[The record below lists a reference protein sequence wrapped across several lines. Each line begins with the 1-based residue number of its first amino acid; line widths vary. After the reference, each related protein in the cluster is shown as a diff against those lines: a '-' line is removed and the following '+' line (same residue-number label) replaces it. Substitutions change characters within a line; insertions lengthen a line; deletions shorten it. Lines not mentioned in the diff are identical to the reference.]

1 MHTTENF
8 GLSQFDATDIFNP
21 MTVNNENA
29 QKIDAQMKLNKDA
42 SLGIATE
49 LVSQGVHALTRL
61 SDYETCNFFK
71 FTATSNYE
79 AGETFVVDG
88 VQVQAKT
95 VAGSNLASGAYII
108 GSTVLCELRDALLTI
123 FVPGAQTADDS
134 LALNGHPDTYFG
146 TAEDVAAAQATATA
160 AGNLADQNRAD
171 IVQIKSNLF
180 AIKEVLHVASTTA
193 TATDYTTEPLDGYD
207 FFIISAGVLGFRPS
221 YLYNGSATGF
231 YSKAELLDT
240 SNYTYGTQ
248 LKVYDADGVA
258 GPRITVIKY
267 VDNTTIKI
275 RYNGSYPTE
284 VRIYGIKCNV

>member
-171 IVQIKSNLF
+171 IVQLKSNL
-180 AIKEVLHVASTTA
+180 ADRVQLSLDAVAVGK
-193 TATDYTTEPLDGYD
+193 DEDG
-207 FFIISAGVLGFRPS
+207 
-221 YLYNGSATGF
+221 
-231 YSKAELLDT
+231 DT
-240 SNYTYGTQ
+240 
-248 LKVYDADGVA
+248 VYEKTFKG
-258 GPRITVIKY
+258 
-267 VDNTTIKI
+267 TTISNGTVVDSNLTMSNLKWI
-275 RYNGSYPTE
+275 RLVGGCFNNNDVEITLLPYDSTVNARYNFVVFSNSKGLVVEYHSFTVKGYHFT
-284 VRIYGIKCNV
+284 VQYVLK

>member
-180 AIKEVLHVASTTA
+180 NKVQLSLDAVAVGKDEDGDTIYEKTFKGSTISSGTVVDSNL
-193 TATDYTTEPLDGYD
+193 TISNLKWIRLVGGCFNDNDKNLL
-207 FFIISAGVLGFRPS
+207 IIP
-221 YLYNGSATGF
+221 YP
-231 YSKAELLDT
+231 K
-240 SNYTYGTQ
+240 SNYIAVFSNSKGLVVEHSIKAMAYHFTVQYV
-248 LKVYDADGVA
+248 LK
-258 GPRITVIKY
+258 
-267 VDNTTIKI
+267 
-275 RYNGSYPTE
+275 
-284 VRIYGIKCNV
+284 

>member
-95 VAGSNLASGAYII
+95 VAGSTLASGAYII

-171 IVQIKSNLF
+171 IVQLKSNL
-180 AIKEVLHVASTTA
+180 ANRVQLSLDAVAVGKDEDGDTIYEKTFKGST
-193 TATDYTTEPLDGYD
+193 
-207 FFIISAGVLGFRPS
+207 ISSGTIVDSNLTISNLKWIRLVGGCVNNAGVTLNMLPFGGSSSDKYNFRVVSSSNGLGVD
-221 YLYNGSATGF
+221 Y
-231 YSKAELLDT
+231 KD
-240 SNYTYGTQ
+240 
-248 LKVYDADGVA
+248 
-258 GPRITVIKY
+258 ITVKAYHFTVQY
-267 VDNTTIKI
+267 VLK
-275 RYNGSYPTE
+275 
-284 VRIYGIKCNV
+284 

>member
-171 IVQIKSNLF
+171 IVQLKENLSQYKLKEYTFEYTQAKVWVKYDIEESNVFLDGSSYLDGAF
-180 AIKEVLHVASTTA
+180 NSSNQTRVPLNYPGDSYCYIDCSNGATKICFWAERSTTFHA
-193 TATDYTTEPLDGYD
+193 
-207 FFIISAGVLGFRPS
+207 FV
-221 YLYNGSATGF
+221 
-231 YSKAELLDT
+231 
-240 SNYTYGTQ
+240 
-248 LKVYDADGVA
+248 
-258 GPRITVIKY
+258 
-267 VDNTTIKI
+267 
-275 RYNGSYPTE
+275 RY
-284 VRIYGIKCNV
+284 K

>member
-171 IVQIKSNLF
+171 IVQLKSNL
-180 AIKEVLHVASTTA
+180 ADRVQLSLDAVAVGK
-193 TATDYTTEPLDGYD
+193 DEDG
-207 FFIISAGVLGFRPS
+207 
-221 YLYNGSATGF
+221 
-231 YSKAELLDT
+231 DT
-240 SNYTYGTQ
+240 IYEKTFKG
-248 LKVYDADGVA
+248 
-258 GPRITVIKY
+258 
-267 VDNTTIKI
+267 TTISSGTVVDSNLTISNVKWI
-275 RYNGSYPTE
+275 RIVGGCFNDNNTLIRPLPFDATSDGRRYQFQVLSNAKGLGVVLERVEDVKLYHFT
-284 VRIYGIKCNV
+284 VQYVLK

>member
-61 SDYETCNFFK
+61 SEYETCNFFK

-95 VAGSNLASGAYII
+95 VAGSTLASGAYII

-171 IVQIKSNLF
+171 IVQLKSNLADRVQLSLDAVAVGKDEDGDTIYEKTF
-180 AIKEVLHVASTTA
+180 KGTTISSGTIVDSNLTFSNLKWIRLVGGCINNGGAGFNMLPFGASSSDKYNFVL
-193 TATDYTTEPLDGYD
+193 
-207 FFIISAGVLGFRPS
+207 ISKDNGLGV
-221 YLYNGSATGF
+221 
-231 YSKAELLDT
+231 
-240 SNYTYGTQ
+240 TY
-248 LKVYDADGVA
+248 KD
-258 GPRITVIKY
+258 ITVKGYHFTVQY
-267 VDNTTIKI
+267 VLK
-275 RYNGSYPTE
+275 
-284 VRIYGIKCNV
+284 

>member
-171 IVQIKSNLF
+171 IVQIKSNLSNKVQLSLD
-180 AIKEVLHVASTTA
+180 AVAVGKDEDGDTVYEKTFKGTTISNGTVVDSNLTVSNLKWFRLVGGCYNNGVYLALLPFDATPSSRMEFQIFSTT
-193 TATDYTTEPLDGYD
+193 
-207 FFIISAGVLGFRPS
+207 
-221 YLYNGSATGF
+221 NGLSV
-231 YSKAELLDT
+231 ET
-240 SNYTYGTQ
+240 SNVVVKGYHFTVQYV
-248 LKVYDADGVA
+248 LK
-258 GPRITVIKY
+258 
-267 VDNTTIKI
+267 
-275 RYNGSYPTE
+275 
-284 VRIYGIKCNV
+284 

>member
-171 IVQIKSNLF
+171 IVQIKSNLTNNKLDDKSYVGSDAMDYF
-180 AIKEVLHVASTTA
+180 RLVKIGNIVFVNFRKMESTSPNGKITIKELPIELIPKNEQEFVFVIHGNSFTPGGIVKN
-193 TATDYTTEPLDGYD
+193 DGYLYSVAGD
-207 FFIISAGVLGFRPS
+207 SRTAISAGF
-221 YLYNGSATGF
+221 F
-231 YSKAELLDT
+231 YFLD
-240 SNYTYGTQ
+240 
-248 LKVYDADGVA
+248 
-258 GPRITVIKY
+258 
-267 VDNTTIKI
+267 
-275 RYNGSYPTE
+275 
-284 VRIYGIKCNV
+284 

>member
-171 IVQIKSNLF
+171 IVQIKSNLTDKWTF
-180 AIKEVLHVASTTA
+180 NKLTSTDNNVTVPSGVKEFYLCGVNSSKNSLNSRTIPIELFNNDEILKFYVWIDSSQYVYITRTSTENVYSVHNA
-193 TATDYTTEPLDGYD
+193 GLSFSIFGY
-207 FFIISAGVLGFRPS
+207 R
-221 YLYNGSATGF
+221 
-231 YSKAELLDT
+231 
-240 SNYTYGTQ
+240 
-248 LKVYDADGVA
+248 
-258 GPRITVIKY
+258 
-267 VDNTTIKI
+267 
-275 RYNGSYPTE
+275 
-284 VRIYGIKCNV
+284 

>member
-171 IVQIKSNLF
+171 IVQLKSNL
-180 AIKEVLHVASTTA
+180 ADRVQLSLDAVAVGKDEDGDTVYEKTFKGTTISNG
-193 TATDYTTEPLDGYD
+193 TVVDSNLTMSNLKWIRLVGGCFNENNMSLRPL
-207 FFIISAGVLGFRPS
+207 P
-221 YLYNGSATGF
+221 
-231 YSKAELLDT
+231 
-240 SNYTYGTQ
+240 YGTYIRIRSINKGLVFDYENIAVNMYHFTVQ
-248 LKVYDADGVA
+248 YVLK
-258 GPRITVIKY
+258 
-267 VDNTTIKI
+267 
-275 RYNGSYPTE
+275 
-284 VRIYGIKCNV
+284 